1 MYQPTNTQYTNLPA
15 YRKWEQPVE
24 EHDLHYFEPQPLLIV
39 VSGPAG
45 VGKDSLIQRMKE
57 RGYPVHFVVTA
68 TDRPPR
74 PGEVH
79 GVDYFFFTTEDFR
92 RMKREQELLEHAI
105 VYGQHKGVPKQQVR
119 EALASGKDAI
129 MRVDVQGAATIRSL
143 VPEAVLIFLTA
154 SSEEELEQ
162 RLRARGGDSPAQ
174 LQERIAAA
182 REEMKRVAAFDYVVV
197 NRDGE
202 LDRAVGDVV
211 AIIQAEHCRTQ
222 PRVMKL

>member
-1 MYQPTNTQYTNLPA
+1 M
-15 YRKWEQPVE
+15 K
-24 EHDLHYFEPQPLLIV
+24 EHDLYHFEPQPLLIV

-74 PGEVH
+74 PGEAH
-79 GVDYFFFTTEDFR
+79 GADYFFLTTEDFLQ
-92 RMKREQELLEHAI
+92 MEREQELLEHAI

-143 VPEAVLIFLTA
+143 APEAVLIFLTA

-174 LQERIAAA
+174 LQERFATA
-182 REEMKRVAAFDYVVV
+182 REEIKRAAEFDYVVV

-202 LDRAVGDVV
+202 LDRAVDDVA
-211 AIIQAEHCRTQ
+211 AIIQAEHCRTK
-222 PRVMKL
+222 PRVVRL